1 MGVVVTSPSE
11 NREALRGSVWRKWD
25 LHLHPPGTT
34 LADDYGAASDEVWK
48 TFIDTLEQSDVQAFG
63 ITDYFSFSGYL
74 AAAQKYQRHY
84 PESAK
89 LLIPNLELRLTETV
103 STEGKNVNTH
113 VLIDPAVAKPETLSK
128 LLSDLETHLTVHGK
142 RLRCSELTSAN
153 YSAATVSIHDVK
165 SALEASLAPE
175 HYIIVTAAGNDGLR
189 GTAKN
194 SQRSKSISDELDR
207 VSSAFFGK
215 AGSTAFFLG
224 NSRYENGSES
234 DPKPLFDGSDAHS
247 FADLARLT
255 GDEPN
260 FQSTWIKANL
270 TFRGLRQTLFEPRD
284 RVFIGDRPPVLVR
297 LEREATQFID
307 TLEIGHAAAYSGHNG
322 TWFRNVNIPF
332 NPELTAIIGN
342 KGSGKSAVADILAL
356 LGNTRQAKFF
366 SFLTDSS
373 ANRKFKRPGYAENFA
388 ARLTWKNGTTSEK
401 LLNQETD
408 ELSPEGVKYL
418 PQNYFESLTNEIEV
432 QALRREIEDVVFSHV
447 DVSDKIDAKSFHE
460 LEDRKTSASRQ
471 EASQIKTRLR
481 ELNIK
486 ILELEEQSEPA
497 FKTKL
502 LAELVVL
509 QNQVA
514 ALEASKP
521 AVEEQPATETEQQ
534 KAVGGKIAQQTVVL
548 DDMVS
553 REKQTV
559 IRLSNHKKELQETS
573 ELLEAIV
580 ALKKRVD
587 VEKEGLKTKFS
598 SLGFDIDGIIS
609 LTVSDKAVSGK
620 ITEVKTRVAELERHR
635 TIDFSNAEGVA
646 GAESL
651 PELQA
656 AQKYLIDNIKV
667 MRDAL
672 SAPQQRY
679 QKYVQAVREINE
691 QISAI
696 TGDKDAP
703 VLGSIAELEARIA
716 RIDKNLPGEL
726 STAYD
731 DRRALCLQ
739 LFESKR
745 KIREFYEDL
754 KTKVEARLTA
764 VNTKDFSV
772 SIDASFVQSPK
783 FQDEFFA
790 HISQNVSGPFR
801 GVADG
806 SRTLQQKLSLVDWN
820 AFESIMQFID
830 DVIQSM
836 KPDDI
841 NRQARDIKKFYDFLY
856 SLEYFEA
863 RYELRLGGKDLN
875 QLSPGEK
882 GLLLLVFYLH
892 LDTDNSPLIID
903 QPEDNLDNDSIF
915 LVLAKCIREAKK
927 TRQVVLVTHNP
938 NLAVGAD
945 AEQIVYVQLDKVNGY
960 KFSYDCGSIEN
971 PNTNGHIIK
980 ILEGSRPAFVQ
991 RRLRYQIN

>member
-497 FKTKL
+497 LKTKL

-521 AVEEQPATETEQQ
+521 TVEEQPATETDQQ

-548 DDMVS
+548 DGLVS

-573 ELLEAIV
+573 DLLDAIV

-620 ITEVKTRVAELERHR
+620 IAEVKTRVAELERHR

-656 AQKYLIDNIKV
+656 AQKYLTDNIKV

-716 RIDKNLPGEL
+716 RIDNNLPGEL

-991 RRLRYQIN
+991 RRLKYQIN